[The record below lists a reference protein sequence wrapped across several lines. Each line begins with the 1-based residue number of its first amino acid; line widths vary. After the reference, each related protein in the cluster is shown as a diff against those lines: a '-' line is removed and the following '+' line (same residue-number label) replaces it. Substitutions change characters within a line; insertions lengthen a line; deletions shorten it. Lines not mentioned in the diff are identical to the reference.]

1 MTPRS
6 RAIILAFAVIGLG
19 FAGASSW
26 VHYKL
31 LTDPGYVSICDLN
44 STFNCT
50 QAYLSPYGSFLGV
63 PVALGG
69 LAWFALVALIAGF
82 ARPNDKTSAAGAY
95 IFALSTVALAAV
107 LYLAWASYFQ
117 LKTACLLC
125 IGTYVS
131 VIAIFIVSGSAT
143 SVAMKNLPVRLPKD
157 LRDLVANPLALLAT
171 LVFIVGVTTAVA
183 KFPDESARTQA
194 AAEPLSNAQA
204 NDFEKAWYA
213 QPRLDLG
220 IPADGAAVVVVKFN
234 DYQCPTCR
242 ETHKWYKPILE
253 KFAQSHP
260 GAIKYVVKDWPWH
273 SKCNFNVQTQ
283 MHPAACE
290 ASAAV
295 RIAREMNKGEEMEEW
310 IYSQNLQTLTA
321 EDVKAGAQKLL
332 GITNFDAQY
341 AQRLADIR
349 RDVADGGVLQIR
361 GTPTLFING
370 VRVDQVMPPAYFEQA
385 ITLELKKAGK

>member
-6 RAIILAFAVIGLG
+6 RALILAFSLLGLG

-31 LTDPGYVSICDLN
+31 LTDPSYVSICDLN

-50 QAYLSPYGSFLGV
+50 QAYLSQYGSFMGV

-69 LAWFALVALIAGF
+69 MAWFAAVALIAGF
-82 ARPNDKTSAAGAY
+82 ARPNDKTSAAGGY
-95 IFALSTVALAAV
+95 IFVLSTVALAAV

-131 VIAIFIVSGSAT
+131 VIVIFIVSGSAA
-143 SVAMKNLPVRLPKD
+143 SVGIKALPARLPQD
-157 LRDLVANPLALLAT
+157 LRDSFANPMALLAT
-171 LVFIVGVTTAVA
+171 LVFVVAVTSAVA
-183 KFPDESARTQA
+183 AFPDESARQQA
-194 AAEPLSNAQA
+194 AAAPLSDQQTT
-204 NDFEKAWYA
+204 DFEKAWYA

-242 ETHKWYKPILE
+242 ETHKWYKPVLE
-253 KFAQSHP
+253 KFEQSHP

-310 IYSQNLQTLTA
+310 IYSQNLQTLTP

-332 GITNFDAQY
+332 GITNFDARY

-370 VRVDQVMPPAYFEQA
+370 VRVDQIMPPAYFEQA
-385 ITLELKKAGK
+385 INLELKKAGK